1 MIEETYRIKAIVLR
15 RQPFREHDLLI
26 TAYSPEKGKQS
37 LVARGAR
44 KFRSK
49 IAAHVEPFCFIDCM
63 VVRGKA
69 YDYIGSALSSDCLA
83 GIKSD
88 FDKIEAASRV
98 CRFFDSAIKE
108 GQPDIGLFIEL
119 RDILALIGGTQSA
132 ADVILWA
139 DLSIFRLLSR
149 TGYEPELRRCVFCGS
164 KPASVGMVLDQKKNG
179 IACQHCAGQAK
190 GLTISENAVKLL
202 RLANELEISRFRN
215 LKINP
220 DLALE
225 ISHITTM
232 LAGQCN

>member
-1 MIEETYRIKAIVLR
+1 MIEETYRIKAIVLK
-15 RQPFREHDLLI
+15 RQPFREHDLLV
-26 TAYSPEKGKQS
+26 TAYSPERGKQS

-63 VVRGKA
+63 VVRGKSH
-69 YDYIGSALSSDCLA
+69 DYIGSALSSDCLA

-88 FDKIEAASRV
+88 FDRIEAAARV
-98 CRFFDSAIKE
+98 CRFFDNAIKE
-108 GQPDIGLFIEL
+108 GQSDVPLFVEL
-119 RDILALIGGTQSA
+119 RDILALIDGVQDA
-132 ADVILWA
+132 ADAALWA

-149 TGYEPELRRCVFCGS
+149 TGYEPDLYQCVFCGS
-164 KPASVGMVLDQKKNG
+164 KPETQGIIFDQKKHG
-179 IACQHCAGQAK
+179 IACRRCSGQAV

-215 LKINP
+215 LKVDQ

-225 ISHITTM
+225 ISLITTQ
-232 LAGQCN
+232 LIEQCH